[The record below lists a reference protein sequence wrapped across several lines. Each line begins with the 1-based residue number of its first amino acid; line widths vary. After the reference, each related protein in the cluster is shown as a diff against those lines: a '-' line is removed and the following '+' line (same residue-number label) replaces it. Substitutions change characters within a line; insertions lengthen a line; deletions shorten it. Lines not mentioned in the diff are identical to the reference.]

1 MKSER
6 PAKLDKIRK
15 EAIERISKTEQLQ
28 IRLDP
33 ELWDALYK
41 LAGQRRQPV
50 SSMVREWI
58 TDRLAIETG
67 DSGNLQYQ
75 LDLIAQKI
83 DKACERERDTQKLFI
98 AACGQIAK
106 LLHAPEPQVAPPGPA
121 ETSAS
126 AAVVSEPMPVKI
138 MRQLA
143 QDDEIRA
150 EIDKLLQSS
159 GFEPIRPNM
168 DRT

>member
-67 DSGNLQYQ
+67 GTGNLQYQ

-98 AACGQIAK
+98 AACGQIAE
-106 LLHAPEPQVAPPGPA
+106 LLHPPDPQVAPPAKPRPA
-121 ETSAS
+121 PPPWS
-126 AAVVSEPMPVKI
+126 PNQ
-138 MRQLA
+138 RQ
-143 QDDEIRA
+143 
-150 EIDKLLQSS
+150 
-159 GFEPIRPNM
+159 
-168 DRT
+168 